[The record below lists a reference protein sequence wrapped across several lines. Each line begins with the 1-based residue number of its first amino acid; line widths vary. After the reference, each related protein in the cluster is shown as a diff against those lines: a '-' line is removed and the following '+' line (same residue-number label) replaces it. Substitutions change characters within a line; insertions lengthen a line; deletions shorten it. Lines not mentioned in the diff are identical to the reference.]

1 MDYNGAG
8 FFGFIKKLQGDI
20 VSIVPIDSQSDAE
33 MNIEYDAWDKPIF
46 ERASSGSFW
55 YLFEQDKEDLSM
67 KVVVR
72 MTYDAD
78 IIEVPNHI
86 GENIKEYQAEFD
98 EWLYNKNNDHPFW
111 TYKDGEKYG
120 VCYRSNAFVYWL
132 NNVKLACSE
141 YSASVFD
148 SFLQKYDPKLPIIYF

>member
-8 FFGFIKKLQGDI
+8 FFGFIKNLQGDI
-20 VSIVPIDSQSDAE
+20 VSIVPLDSQSDGE
-33 MNIEYDAWDKPIF
+33 VNIEYDAWGKPI
-46 ERASSGSFW
+46 
-55 YLFEQDKEDLSM
+55 FEQDKEDLRM

-120 VCYRSNAFVYWL
+120 VCFRSNAFVYWL
-132 NNVKLACSE
+132 NNVKLVGSE
-141 YSASVFD
+141 NSVSVVD